1 MLKRILTVCLVV
13 VMTLSFA
20 ACVKEE
26 EELASAQE
34 IIDGVIESL
43 DDIITCQFDIDM
55 TMHMAGEAEGEPF
68 DGTMVTD
75 SSGAFDLENRQ
86 MKMDMTMSLAMM
98 GEDEMEMG
106 TEMYLIGDMVYMMME
121 YPEMEPMWMKS
132 EMPEGY
138 WEEMNQVE
146 SQIEL
151 LEAAQVELTGSEMVG
166 GIDCYVLQLTPD
178 LEQLWQ
184 IVVQQAQVTG
194 EAAALTEESLQE
206 IFQSFSVK
214 QWIAKDTYFLTKA
227 EIDIAMELTPE
238 QMGYPEEEGIMTMD
252 IVMSFLGYDYNQPVS
267 IVLPGAQNGIN
278 WAPLNCKRRVRV
290 SC

>member
-1 MLKRILTVCLVV
+1 MWKRILTVSLVV
-13 VMTLSFA
+13 VMILSLV

-43 DDIITCQFDIDM
+43 DDIRTCQFDIDM
-55 TMHMAGEAEGEPF
+55 TLDMAGEAEGEAF
-68 DGTMVTD
+68 EGTMVTD
-75 SSGAFDLENRQ
+75 SSGALDLENRQ
-86 MKMDMTMSLAMM
+86 MRMDMTMSLAMI

-106 TEMYLIGDMVYMMME
+106 TEMYLIGDMVYMLME
-121 YPEMEPMWMKS
+121 IPEMEPMWMKS
-132 EMPEGY
+132 EVPEGY

-151 LEAAQVELTGSEMVG
+151 LEVAQVEIIGSETVG

-184 IVVQQAQVTG
+184 IVAQQAQVTG

-206 IFQSFSVK
+206 MFQSFSVK
-214 QWIAKDTYFLTKA
+214 QWIAKDTYFLAKA
-227 EIDIAMELTPE
+227 EIGVAMELTPE
-238 QMGYPEEEGIMTMD
+238 EMGYPEEEGVMTMD
-252 IVMSFLGYDYNQPVS
+252 ITMSFLGYDYNQPVS
-267 IVLPGAQNGIN
+267 IVLPPEAEE
-278 WAPLNCKRRVRV
+278 AVEA
-290 SC
+290 SM